1 MFKIFDIAAS
11 GMSAQ
16 QVRLNTVASNLANAG
31 DVSGNPEDVYR
42 ARQPVFSSFAA
53 ALSDASSVGV
63 RVQGIVES
71 SAAPTEQFSPGHPQA
86 NADGYVFS
94 SNVNTVEEM
103 VNMMSASRS
112 YQNNIEVLNTSKELM
127 MRTLSIGQ

>member
-1 MFKIFDIAAS
+1 
-11 GMSAQ
+11 MSAQ
-16 QVRLNTVASNLANAG
+16 QTRLNTVASNLANAG
-31 DVSGNPEDVYR
+31 DVSGNPEEVYR
-42 ARQPVFSSFAA
+42 SRQPVFSSFAQ

-71 SAAPTEQFSPGHPQA
+71 NAPPIEQYSPGHPQA
-86 NADGYVFS
+86 NEEGYVFS

>member
-1 MFKIFDIAAS
+1 
-11 GMSAQ
+11 MSAQ

-31 DVSGNPEDVYR
+31 DVAGSPEDVYR
-42 ARQPVFSSFAA
+42 SRQPVFSTFAD
-53 ALSDASSVGV
+53 ALGDASSVGV
-63 RVQGIVES
+63 RVRGIVES
-71 SAAPTEQFSPGHPQA
+71 NAAPTQQYSPGHPQA
-86 NADGYVFS
+86 NEDGYVFS

-127 MRTLSIGQ
+127 MRTLTMGQ